1 MHSGSSSSVDS
12 FTLPTSLSDSDVENN
27 PLSTDLDI
35 CTEDAKEK
43 VTDAVVTWITENK
56 GTDFVTSFITFFK
69 MVYFFSCKFPN
80 LQTIVLYIF
89 KVN

>member
-35 CTEDAKEK
+35 CTEDAREK

-56 GTDFVTSFITFFK
+56 GIDFVISLITFLK
-69 MVYFFSCKFPN
+69 MFFFLTNS
-80 LQTIVLYIF
+80 
-89 KVN
+89 

>member
-35 CTEDAKEK
+35 CTEDAREK

-56 GTDFVTSFITFFK
+56 GIDFVISLIPFLKMFF
-69 MVYFFSCKFPN
+69 FLTNS
-80 LQTIVLYIF
+80 
-89 KVN
+89 

>member
-35 CTEDAKEK
+35 CTEDAREK

-56 GTDFVTSFITFFK
+56 GIDFVISLITFLK
-69 MVYFFSCKFPN
+69 MFFFLTDS
-80 LQTIVLYIF
+80 
-89 KVN
+89 